1 MNEMLKDYIETKV
14 YLLKN
19 LVGNTEFRNSEVVI
33 DVDGDKKHVKALSRL
48 ENSKFHWGSRT
59 YNKLVKE
66 CEKHYKEGA
75 VLNVYIDWY

>member
-19 LVGNTEFRNSEVVI
+19 LVGNTEFRNGEVVI
-33 DVDGDKKHVKALSRL
+33 DIDGEKKYIKALSKL
-48 ENSKFHWGSRT
+48 ENNKYHWGSRT

-66 CEKHYKEGA
+66 CERLYSGGI
-75 VLNVYIDWY
+75 LNVYIDWD